1 MDMVEIEGKRQK
13 AKGKRQR
20 FPDIAE
26 GMKLLD
32 NKRRI
37 SSTSM
42 PTKLTIMITILLNNC
57 FS

>member
-1 MDMVEIEGKRQK
+1 MVEIEGKRQK

>member
-1 MDMVEIEGKRQK
+1 MVEIEGKRQK
-13 AKGKRQR
+13 AKVSRN
-20 FPDIAE
+20 FAE